1 MDGIILINKPKNYT
15 SRDIVNIAT
24 KSIGT
29 KKIGHTGTLD
39 PMAEGVLVLCVNQAL
54 KMCELLTNHEKEYI
68 AGITLGL
75 ETDTLDTEG
84 SIISKENIE
93 ISDEK
98 IIKVINSFKKSYLQ
112 EVPKY
117 SAVKVN
123 GKKLYEYARN
133 NQEVVLPQKEVI
145 IKDIEII
152 SDITHKDGLINF
164 KIKCLVS
171 KGTYIRSLARDI
183 GKELGTKAILNSL
196 IRTKQGKFSINDT
209 ISLEDLQKGSY
220 QIISIKEAF
229 PEIPT
234 KIVDGQQLI
243 KIKNGVPIEK
253 FSDSEMY
260 FILDKEKKLIALY
273 KNDDTKARVYK
284 MFT

>member
-15 SRDIVNIAT
+15 SRDIVNIAI

-75 ETDTLDTEG
+75 ETDTLDAEG
-84 SIISKENIE
+84 SIISRENVE
-93 ISDEK
+93 IGDEK

-133 NQEVVLPQKEVI
+133 NQEVTLPKKEVT
-145 IKDIEII
+145 IKDIQII
-152 SDITHKDGLINF
+152 SDITHEDGLVHF